1 MTHHVMNVG
10 VRLRV
15 RGRRYQDVRN
25 TTAARIHRDVRWD
38 AHDSASVTQKE
49 TRDLLARPLDANSAV
64 QVALL
69 NNQGLQG
76 SFEEFGVA
84 RAGLVQALRIP
95 NPTVEAALRFTR
107 VRPRRTS
114 ICSPR

>member
-1 MTHHVMNVG
+1 M
-10 VRLRV
+10 
-15 RGRRYQDVRN
+15 RRWNWLAVLGIGWSVSACVSEDAGYQDVRN

-49 TRDLLARPLDANSAV
+49 TRELLARPLDANAAV

-76 SFEEFGVA
+76 AFE
-84 RAGLVQALRIP
+84 
-95 NPTVEAALRFTR
+95 
-107 VRPRRTS
+107 
-114 ICSPR
+114 